1 MSTDLQALTA
11 PAIWIPD
18 PQRAGTS
25 RIAEFVTWLAEE
37 RGVPLTDPLDYQA
50 LWQWSVDH
58 LEEFW
63 AAVWDFF
70 RVTAQT
76 PAQCVLTSRTMPGAR
91 WFPGAT
97 LNYAEQA
104 LRDSRTTETALI
116 TVREDGQ
123 HTEISWDELRR
134 QVASVAAGLRGLGV
148 VRGDRVVGYL
158 PNGSHAIVAFLA
170 TAALG
175 ATWSQCGQDYG
186 APAVIDRFAQ
196 LAPTVL
202 FAADGYQFNGRIY
215 DRREE
220 TARLR
225 EKLPSLTGTVLI
237 PTLFG
242 VAEPTDG
249 VRSWD
254 ELAGGDANLEFEQVP
269 FDHPLWVLFSSG
281 TTGKPKGIVHGH
293 GGALLEHLVV
303 NGLHFDLGPSDTF
316 FWYTTTNWM
325 MWNVLASGLLTG
337 STVVTY
343 DGNPTY
349 PEPGFL
355 WRLVE
360 QHQVT
365 VFGTSPGHLE
375 VSAKAGLEPGRDLNL
390 SHLRI
395 LGSTGAT
402 LPASAYHWV
411 RDHVGTQI
419 QVASISGGT
428 DVVGLFAGSAPT
440 TPVYA
445 GELSARCLGVPA
457 QSWGPTGNSQVG
469 EVGELVITGP
479 MPSMPL
485 GFWNDTDG
493 TRYRDSYFNVY
504 PGVWRHGDW
513 VTITTHGSVI
523 FHGRSD
529 STLNR
534 NGVRLGSAEI
544 YEAVSGVP
552 QIADSLILGIDEP
565 DGGYWMPLFVVLT
578 PGATLDQALRDAI
591 KKAIREHA
599 SPRHVPDEIIP
610 VTALPRTRTGKK
622 LEVPI
627 KRLFQ
632 GAALDQVVDPSSVD
646 EPAALNELEKLAIAR
661 RDRLTEPHT
670 SVHP

>member
-1 MSTDLQALTA
+1 
-11 PAIWIPD
+11 
-18 PQRAGTS
+18 
-25 RIAEFVTWLAEE
+25 
-37 RGVPLTDPLDYQA
+37 
-50 LWQWSVDH
+50 
-58 LEEFW
+58 
-63 AAVWDFF
+63 
-70 RVTAQT
+70 
-76 PAQCVLTSRTMPGAR
+76 
-91 WFPGAT
+91 
-97 LNYAEQA
+97 
-104 LRDSRTTETALI
+104 
-116 TVREDGQ
+116 
-123 HTEISWDELRR
+123 
-134 QVASVAAGLRGLGV
+134 
-148 VRGDRVVGYL
+148 
-158 PNGSHAIVAFLA
+158 
-170 TAALG
+170 
-175 ATWSQCGQDYG
+175 
-186 APAVIDRFAQ
+186 
-196 LAPTVL
+196 L

-249 VRSWD
+249 VPSWD

-349 PEPGFL
+349 PDPGFL

-375 VSAKAGLEPGRDLNL
+375 VSAKAGLEPGRDLDL

-402 LPASAYHWV
+402 LPASAYRWV

-578 PGATLDQALRDAI
+578 PRSNPGPGPAGRDQEGDQGTRLT
-591 KKAIREHA
+591 
-599 SPRHVPDEIIP
+599 
-610 VTALPRTRTGKK
+610 TAR
-622 LEVPI
+622 
-627 KRLFQ
+627 
-632 GAALDQVVDPSSVD
+632 
-646 EPAALNELEKLAIAR
+646 AR
-661 RDRLTEPHT
+661 RDHPGHRAAQNPHRQETRSSDQTPLPGRRPRPGRRPQLGRRTRSPERTRKAGHRPPRPTHRTTQQRAPLTDPYQHTKRRLRHGPNAAPE
-670 SVHP
+670 VHFTIGWSNAALQQRHRQLLGEKTCRHQPIPARSSWPVPAPLSGNTGGPCPP